1 MTLLT
6 QNVWRGLFFGF
17 AILSLLMA
25 TGCKDDENAD
35 PEPGTNVELRPGDQL
50 GEILVDGNGMTLYF
64 FTRDADGSSA
74 CTGACLDAWPVF
86 YEEDLN
92 VGQGLNESDF
102 GSIDRGGGEMQT
114 TYKGWPLYYFANDAQ
129 AGDVNGDGANSNT
142 WFAAK
147 PDYDLMIATQPVEDG
162 GDEVHY
168 LVDAEGNTLYLF
180 LNDVNGVSACVDG
193 CLENWPLFDQE
204 GNLTFPSA
212 LSESAFA
219 RISRDDGENQL
230 AYRGWPLY
238 YFNNDADRGDV
249 NGHGAASGLWF
260 VVEPDVETA
269 PEEGGESG
277 AILLEEH
284 ETHGQYL
291 VDEEGRTLY
300 FFSNDVDGASACT
313 SEGCLGLW
321 PVFYRENPEIGEGL
335 DSDDFDVIE
344 RSDGE
349 MQTTYKGW
357 PLYYYAGDNAAG
369 DVNGESINYWPV
381 AKPNYTIMLSRQA
394 VEGEG
399 EPVAYLVDA
408 AGNTLYLFE
417 NDKNGMSSCTSEA
430 CVGNWPIFY
439 ADNLTIPSYL
449 SEDDFGSIDRGD
461 GEMQTTYK
469 GWPLYYF
476 TGDGVRGE
484 VKGHSINNW
493 AVMEMDEAPAPEE

>member
-162 GDEVHY
+162 GNEVHY
-168 LVDAEGNTLYLF
+168 LVDA
-180 LNDVNGVSACVDG
+180 D
-193 CLENWPLFDQE
+193 
-204 GNLTFPSA
+204 
-212 LSESAFA
+212 
-219 RISRDDGENQL
+219 
-230 AYRGWPLY
+230 
-238 YFNNDADRGDV
+238 
-249 NGHGAASGLWF
+249 
-260 VVEPDVETA
+260 
-269 PEEGGESG
+269 
-277 AILLEEH
+277 
-284 ETHGQYL
+284 
-291 VDEEGRTLY
+291 
-300 FFSNDVDGASACT
+300 
-313 SEGCLGLW
+313 
-321 PVFYRENPEIGEGL
+321 
-335 DSDDFDVIE
+335 
-344 RSDGE
+344 
-349 MQTTYKGW
+349 
-357 PLYYYAGDNAAG
+357 
-369 DVNGESINYWPV
+369 
-381 AKPNYTIMLSRQA
+381 
-394 VEGEG
+394 
-399 EPVAYLVDA
+399 
-408 AGNTLYLFE
+408 GNTLYLFE

-430 CVGNWPIFY
+430 CVGNWPIFH